1 MLNALIVDDE
11 PSARDNLRHLLEAE
25 AGIAIIGEC
34 ANAIEA
40 ISQIHRLQPDVVFLD
55 IQMPRISGLEMV
67 GMLDPNRMPHIVF
80 LTAYDEYAVQAFE
93 EHAFDYLL
101 KPAEPK
107 RLSKTLQRLRQR
119 SAPQDVAALEESAG
133 YLKYIP
139 CTGHSRIYLLRFD
152 EVLAIRSKLSG
163 VFVVQRRHGVFH
175 RADAAHAGK
184 PYAAGALP
192 SAVSGQSGAGAR
204 DPLRRGRRGGD
215 DHVGRRS
222 GAGQPA
228 LFESAEGAVGAA
240 GVTMPAAT
248 DGEYAR
254 WPIR

>member
-25 AGIAIIGEC
+25 AGITIIGEC

-119 SAPQDVAALEESAG
+119 SAPQDVTALDESAG
-133 YLKYIP
+133 YLKYSP

-163 VFVVQRRHGVFH
+163 VFVVRSDGMECFTELTLRTLESRTPLVRCH
-175 RADAAHAGK
+175 RQ
-184 PYAAGALP
+184 YL
-192 SAVSGQSGAGAR
+192 VNLEQVR
-204 DPLRRGRRGGD
+204 EIR
-215 DHVGRRS
+215 
-222 GAGQPA
+222 
-228 LFESAEGAVGAA
+228 FEEGGAA
-240 GVTMPAAT
+240 EMIMSAGDPVPVSRRYLKALKEQL
-248 DGEYAR
+248 GLR
-254 WPIR
+254 G

>member
-25 AGIAIIGEC
+25 AEIAIIGEC

-119 SAPQDVAALEESAG
+119 SAPQDVAALEERRLPEIHSLHRPQPHLSAAVRRSVG
-133 YLKYIP
+133 DP
-139 CTGHSRIYLLRFD
+139 FQAERGLRG
-152 EVLAIRSKLSG
+152 A
-163 VFVVQRRHGVFH
+163 QRRHGVFH

-192 SAVSGQSGAGAR
+192 SAVFGQPGAGA
-204 DPLRRGRRGGD
+204 
-215 DHVGRRS
+215 
-222 GAGQPA
+222 
-228 LFESAEGAVGAA
+228 
-240 GVTMPAAT
+240 
-248 DGEYAR
+248 
-254 WPIR
+254 

>member
-25 AGIAIIGEC
+25 AEIAIIGEC

-119 SAPQDVAALEESAG
+119 SAPQDVAALEERRLPEIHSLHRPQPHLSA
-133 YLKYIP
+133 
-139 CTGHSRIYLLRFD
+139 
-152 EVLAIRSKLSG
+152 
-163 VFVVQRRHGVFH
+163 
-175 RADAAHAGK
+175 
-184 PYAAGALP
+184 
-192 SAVSGQSGAGAR
+192 AV
-204 DPLRRGRRGGD
+204 
-215 DHVGRRS
+215 
-222 GAGQPA
+222 
-228 LFESAEGAVGAA
+228 
-240 GVTMPAAT
+240 
-248 DGEYAR
+248 
-254 WPIR
+254 

>member
-1 MLNALIVDDE
+1 MLRVLIVDDE

-25 AGIAIIGEC
+25 EGVTVIGEC

-67 GMLDPNRMPHIVF
+67 GMLDPNRMPYIVF
-80 LTAYDEYAVQAFE
+80 LTAYDEYALRAFE

-107 RLSKTLQRLRQR
+107 RLNKTLQRLHQR
-119 SAPQDVAALEESAG
+119 RAPQDIEALEESAG

-152 EVLAIRSKLSG
+152 EVIAIRSRSTG
-163 VFVVQRRHGVFH
+163 VYVVRNDGMECFTELTLRTLENRTPLVRCH
-175 RADAAHAGK
+175 RQYLVNLEQVK
-184 PYAAGALP
+184 EIRFEE
-192 SAVSGQSGAGAR
+192 SGAAEMIMSVGEPIPVSR
-204 DPLRRGRRGGD
+204 RYLKSLKEELGIVSKLR
-215 DHVGRRS
+215 
-222 GAGQPA
+222 
-228 LFESAEGAVGAA
+228 
-240 GVTMPAAT
+240 
-248 DGEYAR
+248 
-254 WPIR
+254 

>member
-1 MLNALIVDDE
+1 MLNVLIVDDE

-25 AGIAIIGEC
+25 EGISIVGEC

-40 ISQIHRLQPDVVFLD
+40 ISGIHRLQPDVVFLD
-55 IQMPRISGLEMV
+55 IQMPRITGLEMV

-107 RLSKTLQRLRQR
+107 RLSKTLQRLQQQR
-119 SAPQDVAALEESAG
+119 GQQNIAALDESAG

-152 EVLAIRSKLSG
+152 EVVAIRSRLSG
-163 VFVVQRRHGVFH
+163 VFVVRNDGMECFTELTLRTLEMRTPLVRCH
-175 RADAAHAGK
+175 RQ
-184 PYAAGALP
+184 YL
-192 SAVSGQSGAGAR
+192 VNLEQVR
-204 DPLRRGRRGGD
+204 EIRFD
-215 DHVGRRS
+215 DN
-222 GAGQPA
+222 
-228 LFESAEGAVGAA
+228 GAA
-240 GVTMPAAT
+240 EMIMPV
-248 DGEYAR
+248 GEPVPVSRRYLKALKEELGLR
-254 WPIR
+254 G